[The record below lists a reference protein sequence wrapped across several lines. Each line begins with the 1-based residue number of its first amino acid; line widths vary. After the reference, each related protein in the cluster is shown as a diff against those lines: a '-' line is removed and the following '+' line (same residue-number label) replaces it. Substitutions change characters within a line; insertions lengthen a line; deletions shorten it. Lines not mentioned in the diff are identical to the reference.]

1 MISMTRAMILILAA
15 LFSTPPVVFAD
26 PTPLPLLL
34 KQLRGHD
41 MEKAAKALDALRA
54 GDDAARS
61 AAKKTVDV
69 LQKKRTLALKTSA
82 AKLQR
87 CCPFLGDERRRTAL
101 EKAFSQWREA
111 AEEVISFA
119 FDNTQYPFP
128 PKARTG
134 WVPGKDYQKG
144 QVLLEGRVE
153 VCLVRY
159 NQAESAL
166 LGCFGR
172 AARPGPPGG
181 LNVGKKYLAG
191 SLRDNGKAVP
201 VAEYNLTDTTPMWK
215 FVARNLGDGYR
226 TYSEAKKLLPAT
238 AAMAEKLGMETETG
252 AAPAEIPGL
261 IVAAAAIF
269 SGDYAAAAEYR
280 PPAESLE
287 GMIFR
292 QLVRKHIMI
301 RNEAAQKGWSRA
313 ELMTMRTLNLYRIAL
328 NLWPLR
334 ANDKIQ
340 AAAREH
346 SAWQARHRTMSHT
359 RPAAEFK
366 TFANRCKRQ
375 GYPAPGGENIS
386 MSTGAAAVWHWRADA
401 GHHRNLINRSWRAM
415 GLGAAGRYTTY
426 NAGRVIEDEG
436 LMALVK

>member
-1 MISMTRAMILILAA
+1 MISMKRAMLPILAA
-15 LFSTPPVVFAD
+15 IFSTYPVAFAD
-26 PTPLPLLL
+26 PTPLPILL
-34 KQLRGHD
+34 KQLRGQD

-54 GDDAARS
+54 GDDAAKS

-69 LQKKRTLALKTSA
+69 LHKKRALALKTSA
-82 AKLQR
+82 GKLQR
-87 CCPFLGDERRRTAL
+87 CSRFLKDERRRAAL
-101 EKAFSQWREA
+101 EKAFAQWREA
-111 AEEVISFA
+111 ADEVMSFA
-119 FDNTQYPFP
+119 FDDTQYPFP

-144 QVLLEGRVE
+144 QILLEGRVE

-166 LGCFGR
+166 LGFFGR
-172 AARPGPPGG
+172 AARMANPGG

-201 VAEYNLTDTTPMWK
+201 VAEYNLTDTTPIWK
-215 FVARNLGDGYR
+215 GIARNLGDSYR
-226 TYSEAKKLLPAT
+226 TYRAAKKLLPGT
-238 AAMAEKLGMETETG
+238 AAMAQKLGIETE
-252 AAPAEIPGL
+252 AAPESVPGFL
-261 IVAAAAIF
+261 VAAAALVA
-269 SGDYAAAAEYR
+269 GDYAAAAENR
-280 PPAESLE
+280 PLGDSLE
-287 GMIFR
+287 GMVFQ
-292 QLVRKHIMI
+292 QLARKHIMI

-313 ELMTMRTLNLYRIAL
+313 ELMAMRTLNLYRVAL
-328 NLWPLR
+328 DLRPLR

-346 SAWQARHRTMSHT
+346 SVWQARHRTMSHT
-359 RPAAEFK
+359 RPEAEFK
-366 TFANRCKRQ
+366 TFAKRCKRQ
-375 GYPAPGGENIS
+375 GYAAPGGENIS
-386 MSTGAAAVWHWRADA
+386 MSKGAAAVWHWRADA

-426 NAGRVIEDEG
+426 NAGRVIEEEG